1 MSCKVRG
8 NWHYW
13 QYKTCLARPPARRL
27 LTYFGGRGRPC
38 HRSIWPR
45 RSGLQEGGDRNGASF
60 FVREEQNQPPRC
72 RPLSCYP
79 PPVRQS
85 FPGPRWQ
92 LPHKTLS
99 LFLTFFF
106 FFFSF
111 FFFFFSREAA
121 EMNDERI
128 EGEKEVLLRSIV
140 TLDRAPPNRNRH
152 SQGGGEEG
160 RKERGLHRSS
170 LLGEVKNKIFCL
182 HPAVIGRSTSMGPI
196 CFRDR

>member
-1 MSCKVRG
+1 M
-8 NWHYW
+8 
-13 QYKTCLARPPARRL
+13 RRTML
-27 LTYFGGRGRPC
+27 ITRLRAT
-38 HRSIWPR
+38 
-45 RSGLQEGGDRNGASF
+45 
-60 FVREEQNQPPRC
+60 V
-72 RPLSCYP
+72 
-79 PPVRQS
+79 QS
-85 FPGPRWQ
+85 FTWSDRA
-92 LPHKTLS
+92 KNMS
-99 LFLTFFF
+99 K
-106 FFFSF
+106 SAI
-111 FFFFFSREAA
+111 EAA